1 VLTENSKK
9 PDGQKLSLLIF
20 ECFMAVL
27 YLVCGVVFLFTPYF
41 DAVFSNRIGLKPALG
56 IVLGLYGI
64 FRIYRAI
71 KKLR

>member
-27 YLVCGVVFLFTPYF
+27 YLAFGVVFLFTPYF
-41 DAVFSNRIGLKPALG
+41 DAALRGQIGLKTALG

-64 FRIYRAI
+64 FRIYRAVR
-71 KKLR
+71 KLF